1 LELWLAKSRLQQ
13 RNNALLNDVF
23 YDGGDKMAAAVA
35 AKSINNDNFDS
46 SSGDTSSAHHSHDYD
61 TNLSPTA
68 RVTDPERGV
77 HSKVVEEPETGRLHL
92 IYDA

>member
-35 AKSINNDNFDS
+35 AKSINNDNLDS
-46 SSGDTSSAHHSHDYD
+46 SSGDTPAHHSHDYD
-61 TNLSPTA
+61 TNLLPTA